1 MGCFRL
7 FGAELSQDDYGL
19 RYLQL
24 DEIALYAGSTRLPL
38 PQARASSAIP
48 GWGVGAV
55 IDRNPVGVYSS
66 VSHDNHLQEA
76 EWVAVLLASETT
88 VDRVELDPRGEAS
101 WSLGF
106 PKDFVLQYSFTG
118 PTPGDSRGEFVTCDP
133 ANPRFYELTNWRP
146 LASYS
151 NYPQPGGDPISFP
164 IRPTSMGCFRL
175 FGAELSQDD
184 YGLRYL
190 QLDEIA
196 LYDD

>member
-1 MGCFRL
+1 VRIDL
-7 FGAELSQDDYGL
+7 AT
-19 RYLQL
+19 
-24 DEIALYAGSTRLPL
+24 AH
-38 PQARASSAIP
+38 ASSALP
-48 GWGVGAV
+48 GWGVGAA
-55 IDRNPVGVYSS
+55 IDPHANTTWSS
-66 VSHDNHLQEA
+66 QSHGEHLTQT
-76 EWVAVLLASETT
+76 EWIAVLLASETT